1 MLNLGIGKLRIASP
15 SEIIERY
22 IPDGIS
28 HAVTSFVESLKINS
42 ISEKRLRGRL
52 FVIKQRNLYG
62 ERAAEVINFYFRTA
76 RIPIRYVSNTR
87 QWRRWEVKCF
97 QLLNGDRF
105 RARIKD
111 ERTAVFDK
119 LPGKSLWDHMN
130 ARTLTQRM
138 LKAAGK
144 EYRRA
149 HQLPVSE
156 FRGGWSH
163 GDASMPN
170 VIYDDKTDRARL
182 IDFEIRHE
190 KSLSTHGRHAD
201 DLLVFLLDM
210 IDRVSS
216 RQWLPFALCF
226 LRAYDD
232 VDVVRKL
239 KSRLVVPRGLA
250 AIWWNV
256 RTNFAKTAKVT
267 RRLQTLRRALA
278 QLELYRSVGIDRGR
292 KKRRPSINW
301 KTMRAGTPT
310 ARSRKRA
317 MSEMANAV

>member
-1 MLNLGIGKLRIASP
+1 MLNLGIGKLGIGSP
-15 SEIIERY
+15 AEIIESF
-22 IPDGIS
+22 IPDGLS

-42 ISEKRLRGRL
+42 ISQQRLGGRMV
-52 FVIKQRNLYG
+52 VIKQRNLYG
-62 ERAAEVINFYFRTA
+62 ERAAEVINFYFRA
-76 RIPIRYVSNTR
+76 AGIPIRYVSNAR
-87 QWRRWEVKCF
+87 EWRRWEVKCF
-97 QLLNGDRF
+97 QLFNGDRF
-105 RARIKD
+105 RASIKD
-111 ERTAVFDK
+111 ARTAVFDK
-119 LPGKSLWDHMN
+119 LPGTSLWDHMN
-130 ARTLTQRM
+130 AGTLTQRM

-149 HQLPVSE
+149 HRLHVSE
-156 FRGGWSH
+156 FDGGWSH

-170 VIYDDKTDRARL
+170 VIYDSKTDRARL

-190 KSLSTHGRHAD
+190 KSLSVRARHVD

-210 IDRVSS
+210 VDRVPS

-226 LRAYDD
+226 LHAYDD

-256 RTNFAKTAKVT
+256 RTNFAKTEKVT
-267 RRLQTLRRALA
+267 RRLQRLRRALDKV
-278 QLELYRSVGIDRGR
+278 ELYRSVEVDRVR

-301 KTMRAGTPT
+301 KTIRAGTPIIK
-310 ARSRKRA
+310 SRKRA
-317 MSEMANAV
+317 IKEMANAV